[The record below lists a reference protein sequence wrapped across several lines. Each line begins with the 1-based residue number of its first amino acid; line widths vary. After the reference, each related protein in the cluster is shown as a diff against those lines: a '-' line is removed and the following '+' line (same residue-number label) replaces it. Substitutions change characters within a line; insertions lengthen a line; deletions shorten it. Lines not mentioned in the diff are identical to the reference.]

1 MQENYKKF
9 GFCIL
14 GSKQDLTLLE
24 KWTKLILKIAG
35 WRPCLDA
42 VKAKHKFFVNRLHA
56 VLNVVEK

>member
-1 MQENYKKF
+1 MQVIYKNF
-9 GFCIL
+9 AFYIL

-42 VKAKHKFFVNRLHA
+42 VKAKHKIFVNRLHG